1 MAAPLGRSATA
12 SAGAAR
18 RRLDQARR
26 TARTQWAGSA
36 RISRSISGV
45 TAAGSSGPPG
55 GVTAPWAAERSRR
68 RRRGRP
74 SGAGRRPRYGRRR
87 RPAASPSSAGRS
99 GRRAGRPAHPGPT
112 RRRRRPAARS
122 GRRPAPG
129 KPCRRARGRRGH
141 RTSASRPAPTGRRS
155 PPGSWWRGPGRTPS
169 HNPFRC
175 RPHRMGGR
183 LAWSGQ
189 CGEVEMGRVQVFD
202 VNETL
207 LDLAGLDPHFE
218 RIFGDHAM
226 AALVMTAERAGVP
239 LADDDKKAVAAQ
251 LRQLPAHPEV
261 DGALRRLRDAG
272 VRLAALTNST
282 EEVARA
288 QLEHAGLIDTFELVL
303 SADTVGRL
311 KPAPEPYRMAA
322 ERLGVAVDQVRLIA
336 AHAWDVAGAA
346 RAGCATA
353 FVARP
358 GKVLDPLVE
367 RPEIVG
373 ADLTEVAD
381 AILTVDQSDDRGGVS
396 ATPAPSA

>member
-1 MAAPLGRSATA
+1 
-12 SAGAAR
+12 
-18 RRLDQARR
+18 
-26 TARTQWAGSA
+26 
-36 RISRSISGV
+36 
-45 TAAGSSGPPG
+45 
-55 GVTAPWAAERSRR
+55 
-68 RRRGRP
+68 
-74 SGAGRRPRYGRRR
+74 
-87 RPAASPSSAGRS
+87 
-99 GRRAGRPAHPGPT
+99 
-112 RRRRRPAARS
+112 
-122 GRRPAPG
+122 
-129 KPCRRARGRRGH
+129 
-141 RTSASRPAPTGRRS
+141 
-155 PPGSWWRGPGRTPS
+155 
-169 HNPFRC
+169 
-175 RPHRMGGR
+175 
-183 LAWSGQ
+183 
-189 CGEVEMGRVQVFD
+189 MGRVQVFD

-322 ERLGVAVDQVRLIA
+322 ERLGVAVDQMRLIA

-381 AILTVDQSDDRGGVS
+381 AILAADQSDNRGGLS